1 MYDDPAIYTQY
12 GLQDRNVGGKKFFK
26 FLWFGLDIKI
36 LWWFTLRYNI
46 QLLVLTWCFH
56 LDKLTM
62 VQET

>member
-26 FLWFGLDIKI
+26 FLWFVLDIKI

-46 QLLVLTWCFH
+46 
-56 LDKLTM
+56 
-62 VQET
+62 